1 MHLTWSKGGGADVT
15 LLVDDLIT
23 LLSTT
28 PSAPGSRPDGK
39 LASGATAR
47 LKVARCRRQ
56 DDRFIIEGRLIDTTR
71 ETRAEL
77 VLLLGPPG

>member
-1 MHLTWSKGGGADVT
+1 VHLTWSKGGEAEVT

-23 LLSTT
+23 LLSTI

-39 LASGATAR
+39 LASGAAVR

-56 DDRFIIEGRLIDTTR
+56 DDRFVIEGRLIDTTR
-71 ETRAEL
+71 ETRAEI
-77 VLLLGPPG
+77 VALLGTPG

>member
-1 MHLTWSKGGGADVT
+1 MHLTWTKGGEADVT

-23 LLSTT
+23 VLSTI

-39 LASGATAR
+39 LASGAAVR

-56 DDRFIIEGRLIDTTR
+56 DDRFVIEGRLIDTTR

-77 VLLLGPPG
+77 AALLARPG